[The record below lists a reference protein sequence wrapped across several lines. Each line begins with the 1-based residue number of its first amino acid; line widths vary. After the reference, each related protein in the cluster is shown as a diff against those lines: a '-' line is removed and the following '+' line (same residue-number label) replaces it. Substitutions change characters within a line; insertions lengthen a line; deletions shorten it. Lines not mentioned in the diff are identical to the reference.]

1 MNLVFIARRAEVSAT
16 YQLLIVA
23 EALASYPLPVVVE
36 VFTSYS
42 PLWWRF
48 QSHIYCLLWRRFQPR
63 INCTLWLRYRPHIY
77 CPLWYRPHTPMWWRF
92 QSHCSRGIS
101 LIIIARGG
109 GSIRLIFIYLPCIA
123 GCGRS
128 VSLIM
133 IAALAKVSSTSYCGR
148 GFNLT
153 HLPFMSE
160 VLVLYRPLGA

>member
-1 MNLVFIARRAEVSAT
+1 LTAYCS
-16 YQLLIVA
+16 
-23 EALASYPLPVVVE
+23 
-36 VFTSYS
+36 
-42 PLWWRF
+42 LWLKF
-48 QSHIYCLLWRRFQPR
+48 QPRIYCPLWRRFQLR

-77 CPLWYRPHTPMWWRF
+77 CPLWYRPHTSMWWRF

-133 IAALAKVSSTSYCGR
+133 NAALAKVSSASYCPLWQGFQPHAFALHVGGIGLISPLWGI
-148 GFNLT
+148 GFNLIT
-153 HLPFMSE
+153 IAVLAE
-160 VLVLYRPLGA
+160 VSASY